1 MKALYFPQV
10 HKYEFRNV
18 EKPCLQNDSDVIIKI
33 TLTTVCGSDLHLI
46 HGIIPTTP
54 GYVLGHEYVG
64 VIEQTGS
71 SVKNFKPGDR
81 VIGPPAPFCG
91 YCENCL
97 NGNISHCL
105 NGGIHGSGKEMGDLP
120 GTHAE
125 YIRVPF
131 ADTCLAHVPDTLED
145 EQVIFISDILST
157 GYTSVVRGKVNP
169 GDTVVIFGAGPV
181 GLCAVAAAKLFSPSR
196 IIMVGR
202 KDKYRMEMASELG
215 ATHVLSSMEGDV
227 TQAVMKL
234 TNGKGADVAI
244 DASGS
249 ETAIQQAVKSVKI
262 NGNVSLVG
270 ITGMDI
276 TLPLSQI
283 FMKNVNINMGLA
295 HVGYIKRL
303 ITLVQTGQI
312 DLRPL
317 ITHRMDLEQVE
328 AAVALFE
335 SRSENVIKVVLKP

>member
-1 MKALYFPQV
+1 MKALYFPQL
-10 HKYEFRNV
+10 HKYELRNV
-18 EKPCLQNDSDVIIKI
+18 EKPCLLNDTDVIIRI
-33 TLTTVCGSDLHLI
+33 TLTTICGSDLHLI
-46 HGIIPTTP
+46 HGIIPSTP

-64 VIEQTGS
+64 IIEQTGS

-131 ADTCLAHVPDTLED
+131 ADSCLVHVPDTLED

-181 GLCAVAAAKLFSPSR
+181 GLCAVVAAKLFSPFK

-202 KDKYRMEMASELG
+202 RDQYRMEMASKLG

-227 TQAVMKL
+227 TEAIMKL

-270 ITGMDI
+270 ITGMDVS
-276 TLPLSQI
+276 LPLPQI

-295 HVGYIKRL
+295 HVGYMKRL

-312 DLRPL
+312 DLRAL
-317 ITHRMDLEQVE
+317 ITHHMELEQVE
-328 AAVALFE
+328 AAVSLFE
-335 SRSENVIKVVLKP
+335 NRSENVIKVVIKP